1 MGDTVSI
8 EQELTRKG
16 NCFVQAKGISM
27 EPILHERFS
36 TVVLEPLNGLPKKY
50 DVVMYHRPDGV
61 YVLHRVL
68 KVEEHQCLFRGD
80 NCVTSEV
87 VPNQWLV
94 GVMTGF
100 YNGKEYTSCQD
111 AAYRRYLCTLGPR
124 YGYRWCRVFLARSIL
139 GRVKRKLF
147 G

>member
-1 MGDTVSI
+1 
-8 EQELTRKG
+8 
-16 NCFVQAKGISM
+16 M
-27 EPILHERFS
+27 EPLLHGNFT
-36 TVVLEPLNGLPKKY
+36 TVVLEPLRGLPQKN

-61 YVLHRVL
+61 YVLHRVIEAGEGRC
-68 KVEEHQCLFRGD
+68 VFRGD
-80 NCVTSEV
+80 NCVTTEL

-100 YNGKEYTSCQD
+100 YNGEKYTSCQD
-111 AAYRRYLCTLGPR
+111 TAYRRYLLTLGPR
-124 YGYRWCRVFLARSIL
+124 YGYRKCRVFLGQSIL